1 MKLIAF
7 IPHFLLYKGSFWPLL
22 VSRGVWW
29 TRGVEENVEDGDRDR
44 IVILPD
50 VSYGELKTFV
60 ADLYCHHPQI
70 GWSQG
75 SL

>member
-44 IVILPD
+44 IVID
-50 VSYGELKTFV
+50 S
-60 ADLYCHHPQI
+60 
-70 GWSQG
+70 S
-75 SL
+75 